1 VAGTIADEEGAL
13 EDNDEVHGCTNADT
27 LRVLVGLKVLHN
39 TTNGELEPD
48 LGGPQNSLGVRLRLV
63 VAAASGGGLVG
74 GKRAVLRHTEASITV
89 SRAWISSI
97 LGRQRG

>member
-1 VAGTIADEEGAL
+1 MRRVSG
-13 EDNDEVHGCTNADT
+13 
-27 LRVLVGLKVLHN
+27 VLVGLKVLHN

-74 GKRAVLRHTEASITV
+74 GKRAVPRHTEASIMV

-97 LGRQRG
+97 LGRRPWWQERIKKGRRCST